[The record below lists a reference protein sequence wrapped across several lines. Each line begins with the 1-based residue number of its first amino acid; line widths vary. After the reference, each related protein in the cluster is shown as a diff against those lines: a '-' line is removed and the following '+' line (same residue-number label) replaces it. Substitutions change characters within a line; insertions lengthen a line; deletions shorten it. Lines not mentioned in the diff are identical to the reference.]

1 MTKPPNSST
10 TANAET
16 AQRRSVPRL
25 ISRMNGRAR
34 LSEQGRVAEI
44 LRKEATGGILLVVA
58 AVFAI
63 VAANSPLADPYF
75 ALRDFTIGPESLGL
89 NLSLGAWAS
98 DGLLAVFFFLT
109 GLELKREFVTG
120 DLRQIRTAIVPV
132 AAAFGG
138 VVVPALIYA
147 AINWG
152 TPEVRGWAI
161 PTATDIAFAVA
172 VLALLAP
179 RVPPALRM
187 FLLTLAVVD
196 DLVAII
202 IIALVYTA
210 GLAWVPLVA
219 AIVPLALF
227 FFLAHRFAPWFER
240 ATWAS
245 WVILLP
251 LGVLTW
257 GLVHESGIHAT
268 IAGVLLGFAVP
279 VQGRKD
285 TALAEVFEHRF
296 RPFSSGFAVP
306 VFAFFASGVAFGDAT
321 GFPFHPLSLGIL
333 TGLVLGKPLGIV
345 VMTWLLVR
353 FTKAELD
360 PSLRWRE
367 LVGVSA
373 LAGIGFT
380 VSLLITELSFT
391 SPQEAD
397 TARVAVMV
405 ASIVSIAVAAIF
417 LVRRPTG
424 KGKRLAR
431 IENQRSEP

>member
-1 MTKPPNSST
+1 MTKPPSTPAPASSGRRPKRLT
-10 TANAET
+10 T
-16 AQRRSVPRL
+16 RL
-25 ISRMNGRAR
+25 R
-34 LSEQGRVAEI
+34 LTESGRVAAI
-44 LRKEATGGILLVVA
+44 LRKEATGGILLLVA

-63 VAANSPLADPYF
+63 IAANSPLADPYF
-75 ALRDFTIGPESLGL
+75 ALRDFKIGPESLHL

-98 DGLLAVFFFLT
+98 DGLLAIFFFLT

-120 DLRQIRTAIVPV
+120 DLRQVRTAVVPV

-138 VVVPALIYA
+138 VVIPALIYA

-172 VLALLAP
+172 VLGLIAP

-196 DLVAII
+196 DLIAII
-202 IIALVYTA
+202 IIAIVYTS
-210 GLAWVPLVA
+210 GLAWLPLVA
-219 AIVPLALF
+219 ALIPLGLF
-227 FFLAHRFAPWFER
+227 FFLAHRFAPWFAR
-240 ATWAS
+240 ATWAP

-251 LGVLTW
+251 LGLATW
-257 GLVHESGIHAT
+257 SLVHASGIHAT

-279 VQGRKD
+279 VRGRD
-285 TALAEVFEHRF
+285 ETALAEEFEHRF
-296 RPFSSGFAVP
+296 RPISSGFAVP
-306 VFAFFASGVAFGDAT
+306 VFAFFASGVALGDAS
-321 GFPFHPLSLGIL
+321 GFPFHPISLGIL
-333 TGLVLGKPLGIV
+333 AGLIIGKPVGIAL
-345 VMTWLLVR
+345 MTWLLVR

-360 PSLRWRE
+360 PSVRWRE
-367 LVGVSA
+367 LIGVAA

-380 VSLLITELSFT
+380 VSLLVTELSFE

-405 ASIVSIAVAAIF
+405 ASLLSIGVASLF
-417 LVRRPTG
+417 LVRRSKAGG
-424 KGKRLAR
+424 KQLAR
-431 IENQRSEP
+431 IERP

>member
-1 MTKPPNSST
+1 MTKPPSTPAPASSG
-10 TANAET
+10 
-16 AQRRSVPRL
+16 RRPKRL
-25 ISRMNGRAR
+25 TSRLR
-34 LSEQGRVAEI
+34 LTESGRVAAI
-44 LRKEATGGILLVVA
+44 LRKEATGGILLLVA

-63 VAANSPLADPYF
+63 IAANSPLADPYF
-75 ALRDFTIGPESLGL
+75 ALRDFKIGPESLHL

-98 DGLLAVFFFLT
+98 DGLLAIFFFLT

-120 DLRQIRTAIVPV
+120 DLRQVRTAVVPV

-138 VVVPALIYA
+138 VVIPALIYA

-172 VLALLAP
+172 VLGLIAP

-196 DLVAII
+196 DLIAII
-202 IIALVYTA
+202 IIAIVYTS
-210 GLAWVPLVA
+210 GLAWLPLVA
-219 AIVPLALF
+219 ALIPLGLF
-227 FFLAHRFAPWFER
+227 FFLAHRFAPWFAR
-240 ATWAS
+240 AAWAP

-251 LGVLTW
+251 LGLATW
-257 GLVHESGIHAT
+257 SLVHASGIHAT

-279 VQGRKD
+279 VRGRD
-285 TALAEVFEHRF
+285 ETALAEEFEHRF
-296 RPFSSGFAVP
+296 RPISSGFAVP
-306 VFAFFASGVAFGDAT
+306 VFAF
-321 GFPFHPLSLGIL
+321 HPISLGIL
-333 TGLVLGKPLGIV
+333 AGLIIGKPVGIAL
-345 VMTWLLVR
+345 MTWLLVR

-360 PSLRWRE
+360 PSVRWRE
-367 LVGVSA
+367 LIGVAA

-380 VSLLITELSFT
+380 VSLLVTELSFE

-405 ASIVSIAVAAIF
+405 ASLLSIGVASLF
-417 LVRRPTG
+417 LVRRSKAGG
-424 KGKRLAR
+424 KQLAR
-431 IENQRSEP
+431 IERP